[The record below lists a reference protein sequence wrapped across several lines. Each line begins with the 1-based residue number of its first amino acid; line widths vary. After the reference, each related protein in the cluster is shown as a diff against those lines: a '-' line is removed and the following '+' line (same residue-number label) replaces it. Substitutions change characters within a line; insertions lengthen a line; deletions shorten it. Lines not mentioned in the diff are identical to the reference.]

1 MVFKKFF
8 DLLPPP
14 RILDIPSFSIAVSD
28 RNIRCVLLGKNNGSL
43 ELVKYSEYSIPEG
56 VVSGGQI
63 DNTDE
68 FSKILKKIK
77 IEYKLSYVRVSI
89 LEEKAYIFK
98 TEIPLVKRKEI
109 CDAIEFILEE
119 NVPVPA
125 NELVFDYAVVGQ
137 NNESLDVVVVALP
150 TKNVESYLQTLEMA
164 DLELLSLEVES
175 QSISQ
180 AVISPNDKET
190 KMIIYFN
197 KEKMSVYVVSKSVV
211 HFVSTSSIR
220 GEIKENIPYIS
231 QEIKKINSYW
241 MSLEDN
247 TKDSKR
253 EITTVLVC
261 GDFVSEDVLSQISV
275 NTKLPIVLAN
285 VWTNVYNLDKFI
297 PNINFENSLNYAP
310 AIGLSIPR
318 DILI

>member
-1 MVFKKFF
+1 MVFKKIL

-28 RNIRCVLLGKNNGSL
+28 RNIRCVLLRKNNSNL
-43 ELVKYSEYSIPEG
+43 ELVRYSEYPVPEG

-63 DNTDE
+63 DNMDE

-77 IEYKLSYVRVSI
+77 IEYKLDYVRVSI

-98 TEIPLVKRKEI
+98 TEIPIVKRKEV
-109 CDAIEFILEE
+109 CDAIEFTLEE

-125 NELVFDYAVVGQ
+125 NELVFDYAVVRQ
-137 NNESLDVVVVALP
+137 TNENLDVVVVALP
-150 TKNVESYLQTLEMA
+150 TKNIEDYIKALEMA
-164 DLELLSLEVES
+164 DLKLMSLEVES
-175 QSISQ
+175 QAISQ
-180 AVISPNDKET
+180 AIVSQDEKET
-190 KMIIYFN
+190 KMINYFN
-197 KEKMSVYVVSKSVV
+197 GDKMSVYIVSNSIV
-211 HFVSTSSIR
+211 HFVSTNSIR
-220 GEIKENIPYIS
+220 GDIKENIPFVS
-231 QEIKKINSYW
+231 QEIKKIHSYW
-241 MSLEDN
+241 KSLDGN
-247 TKDSKR
+247 SKDPKKDIS
-253 EITTVLVC
+253 TVLVC
-261 GDFVSEDVLSQISV
+261 GDFVSEDILSQISV

-297 PNINFENSLNYAP
+297 PNIAFEKSLAYAP